1 MKEARMRISVITWFA
16 SSIILIGG
24 ALLAALA
31 QDAKERPH
39 HKFIS
44 RHSIDTR
51 ELTERAT
58 APLPL
63 QFYDVI

>member
-1 MKEARMRISVITWFA
+1 MRISLITWFA

-31 QDAKERPH
+31 QDAKERRPH
-39 HKFIS
+39 NQFIS
-44 RHSIDTR
+44 THSIDTR
-51 ELTERAT
+51 ELTLKAT
-58 APLPL
+58 GPLSL

>member
-1 MKEARMRISVITWFA
+1 MRISIITWFA

-31 QDAKERPH
+31 QDAMERPH
-39 HKFIS
+39 DEFTATL
-44 RHSIDTR
+44 SIDTR
-51 ELTERAT
+51 ELTDKA
-58 APLPL
+58 AALLPL

>member
-1 MKEARMRISVITWFA
+1 MRISIITWFA

-31 QDAKERPH
+31 QGAREPQEMQS
-39 HKFIS
+39 IAP
-44 RHSIDTR
+44 HSIDTR
-51 ELTERAT
+51 ELTDNAT
-58 APLPL
+58 NLLPL